1 VLTDRT
7 FLSTPRVMLASFF
20 VGGAISIMFI
30 ILFSGIGIL
39 GDFLAGA
46 VSNGSPVFVAREIC
60 GVTYGLMNLIMM
72 TSSLSTLDSTYTSCA
87 KLVALELGGWFRLK
101 GDTRKR
107 RGALPAASDSVT
119 TDHILIGRIAIVVLA
134 ITGCVYLSTPDTVL
148 RATTVSGTMVMGLG
162 PPIYLMLF
170 WRYNSAPGKND
181 GFRQSPLAFL
191 FSFIPGFTCGL
202 LYFLQGFKNEDL
214 TPTYPGLKDALYSLS
229 VGDGPYR
236 MFFGLNILGHGVCLV
251 GCLLGF
257 AINQWIWKLPTCEGE
272 PTREDPITGERIEP
286 GEASSV
292 KAIKIDDKQI
302 EEAAA

>member
-1 VLTDRT
+1 MRR
-7 FLSTPRVMLASFF
+7 PCR
-20 VGGAISIMFI
+20 FI

-46 VSNGSPVFVAREIC
+46 VSNGRPDFVARELC
-60 GVTYGLMNLIMM
+60 GVTYGLMNLIMSAQPSRSRRLSPSPPPCQRAQRSIFVPWIAV

-191 FSFIPGFTCGL
+191 LSFLPGFTCGL

-257 AINQWIWKLPTCEGE
+257 AINQWIWKCAQPFRTPMLSSPCAHVRALS
-272 PTREDPITGERIEP
+272 RECCHC
-286 GEASSV
+286 
-292 KAIKIDDKQI
+292 
-302 EEAAA
+302 